1 MPRLKLAFVSGLS
14 DKKLS
19 QKLMPLQYMNEVDTI
34 YLFRRRPYYGHKIY
48 WVKMPYIFSK
58 YAILG
63 DICRFY
69 SLLKYSPR
77 FDIIIGCNQ
86 NYHGMIAFICGNI
99 YNIPVIQIVVTEVE
113 EIYKRWF
120 LKKALL
126 SASAC
131 LVRGPV
137 SYDRLKSFGY
147 NGHVEV
153 LHNCCTITKNEKN
166 SDFHSKEYDLLAVG
180 NYDYWKDYSWMM
192 DVIREVTERYPS
204 LKVAIVG
211 QGPFE
216 RKLKKKLY
224 NNNLRKNINFLG
236 WKEKDELD
244 AIYQSSRALILTS
257 KAEGLPMVV
266 IEAMSH
272 ALPVFVTSVGDLPWL
287 IKDRVEGRIVPHG
300 ETNEMSSAIIEEFMN
315 DQSLEKMG
323 LNGNKKF
330 ISLIPE
336 FDSIKVSMVWKK
348 ILKSVVQ

>member
-19 QKLMPLQYMNEVDTI
+19 QKLIPLQYMNEVDKI

-63 DICRFY
+63 DICRFF
-69 SLLKYSPR
+69 SLLKNSPR

-99 YNIPVIQIVVTEVE
+99 YKKPVVQIVVTEVE

-131 LVRGPV
+131 LVRGPI
-137 SYDRLKSFGY
+137 SYKKLKNLGY
-147 NGHVEV
+147 KGPVEV
-153 LHNCCTITKNEKN
+153 LHNCCSISKNEIKYN
-166 SDFHSKEYDLLAVG
+166 LNNKKYDLLAVG
-180 NYDYWKDYSWMM
+180 NYDYWKDYSLMM
-192 DVIREVTERYPS
+192 DVINEVRNKH
-204 LKVAIVG
+204 LKLTVAIVG
-211 QGPFE
+211 RGPFMK
-216 RKLKKKLY
+216 RLQSKLKF
-224 NNNLRKNINFLG
+224 NNLSDHINFLG
-236 WKEKDELD
+236 WKNDQELNN
-244 AIYQSSRALILTS
+244 IYKSSRALLLTS

-272 ALPVFVTSVGDLPWL
+272 GLPVFVTSVGDLPWL
-287 IKDRVEGRIVPHG
+287 INDGVEGRIIKYG
-300 ETNEMSSAIIEEFMN
+300 KTNEMAKAIIEELLN
-315 DQSLEKMG
+315 ENHLNEMG
-323 LNGNKKF
+323 KNAYNRI

-336 FDSIKVSMVWKK
+336 FSPIKVSMTWKK
-348 ILKSVVQ
+348 IMNSLV